1 MAVPQHTNIPKVSLR
16 HLSIRMKKL
25 FLFCFVFLSHLA
37 SSLAQDNH
45 LTQFYASP
53 LSLNPALTGAFEG
66 RYRVGAVYRDQWRG
80 ILENPIKTFSVG
92 GDFRFKAPFRTVR
105 EDALGLGLLFFN
117 DKTGVIDFSTTQIA
131 ISMAYHKA
139 LGSGNR
145 QFLSLGLQGGLTQRN
160 VNYESLN
167 FHDEFDGIN
176 GYNLGTGEDLPP
188 NNFSF
193 TDYNVGLNYTAKFGR
208 TGRVFLGAAM
218 HHFTSPRV
226 SFVEDNTG
234 EGDKL
239 YTKYSGQFSAHIP
252 LKRNNRVSVQPRVL
266 FATQGPHLQINAGT
280 NMRFVMGQYG
290 GSALH
295 LGTWAR
301 PVRNNDGFGLDAVV
315 ALLGIEVNNV
325 LFGLS
330 YDLNLKAL
338 GANQRQGALEISIS
352 YLGNYENEEI
362 LCPKF

>member
-1 MAVPQHTNIPKVSLR
+1 
-16 HLSIRMKKL
+16 MKKL
-25 FLFCFVFLSHLA
+25 FLLFLFVVAGYAAVS
-37 SSLAQDNH
+37 AQDNH

-53 LSLNPALTGAFEG
+53 LTLNPALTGAFEG

-80 ILENPIKTFSVG
+80 ILDNPIKTFTVG

-105 EDALGLGLLFFN
+105 EDAVGLGLMFFN

-139 LGSGNR
+139 LGVGNR
-145 QFLSLGLQGGLTQRN
+145 QYLSLGIQGGLTQRN

-167 FHDEFDGIN
+167 FHDEFDGLN

-208 TGRVFLGAAM
+208 TGRIFLGAAM

-226 SFVEDNTG
+226 SFEEDNTG

-239 YTKYSGQFSAHIP
+239 YPKYSGQFAAHIP
-252 LKRNNRVSVQPRVL
+252 LQRNNRVSIQPRLL
-266 FATQGPHLQINAGT
+266 FATQGPHLQFNAGT
-280 NMRFVMGQYG
+280 NLRFVMGQYG

-295 LGTWAR
+295 IGTWAR
-301 PVRNNDGFGLDAVV
+301 PVRNNDGMGLDAMV
-315 ALLGIEVNNV
+315 ALLGLEVNNV

-338 GANQRQGALEISIS
+338 GANQRQGAFEISVS